1 MHTQLQSGRQIP
13 ISIEERGEQSKICMP
28 PFRLSERTGWTTMRI
43 SAEEM
48 QCYSKANVSGN
59 GVLLRGK
66 CMYNI
71 ERQAVSQ
78 AFGKIGL
85 LSRDTRLFIGK
96 WGRSTRRL
104 TSHLDLSQVT
114 NLTLRSQLSVE
125 LSVRSAALA

>member
-1 MHTQLQSGRQIP
+1 
-13 ISIEERGEQSKICMP
+13 MP

-96 WGRSTRRL
+96 WVPSRPVNT
-104 TSHLDLSQVT
+104 QV
-114 NLTLRSQLSVE
+114 NFTLRPKPSNQPHLT
-125 LSVRSAALA
+125 